1 MERYAKGV
9 AFVAVEPEAVVGV
22 REAIWI
28 LGPGSWESSSSSPDE
43 DDTASVGGT
52 SWIPEVDGRSVGR
65 KGGTTGG
72 FVEAEDVCLAVAL
85 VGGMVVGSA
94 LGFAFLG

>member
-1 MERYAKGV
+1 MERYAGDGV
-9 AFVAVEPEAVVGV
+9 AVLAVEPEAVAGV

-28 LGPGSWESSSSSPDE
+28 LGPDSWESSSSSPDE
-43 DDTASVGGT
+43 DDTASVGG
-52 SWIPEVDGRSVGR
+52 IPEVDSRSVGM
-65 KGGTTGG
+65 KGGMAGG

-85 VGGMVVGSA
+85 VGGMVVEGSA